1 MTIQWTHIGRM
12 AKKAEDEKRKTV
24 GWKKKAVWEMRE
36 NIGGEK
42 KRHRENNVKRFFI
55 DGRKAVD
62 AGGRQRRAKQR
73 YKEEKGGER
82 GWH

>member
-42 KRHRENNVKRFFI
+42 KAI
-55 DGRKAVD
+55 
-62 AGGRQRRAKQR
+62 
-73 YKEEKGGER
+73 EKTM
-82 GWH
+82 

>member
-24 GWKKKAVWEMRE
+24 GWKKKAVWEMGE

-42 KRHRENNVKRFFI
+42 KRHRENNVKRFLSM
-55 DGRKAVD
+55 
-62 AGGRQRRAKQR
+62 
-73 YKEEKGGER
+73 EEK
-82 GWH
+82 W